1 VKTAYILAAAL
12 AAALA
17 PACKWGDFDDLSD
30 SAWVTATEKPDS
42 ASANWGVAIQRG
54 KRSGDARLVVIGA
67 SEALYSEMNYT
78 ATGGV
83 SVADGQLNLN
93 NQFGI
98 GNVDSQPILLADPA
112 TDEVAL
118 VTKSGSASI
127 AVLRGVNGNITV
139 HQVFGP
145 ERPDAATYMIAPG
158 LDGAAAAQTSQT
170 LVAQDD
176 KVFGTFFTP
185 PPGFQQVK
193 CKLVDQTGATSV
205 NVRALAAIRGL
216 DPGNPAKATDDV
228 VVWSATGK
236 LFLYDGGVF
245 DGARAG
251 ATPTVGPCPDLTPTD
266 GDNTGTAKPL
276 TGFDALDVGIAFAPA
291 ATSQILVVDNQFLI
305 LEGHDDVNDKGFLAL
320 YDLKNKK
327 AVGAPHTEAHL
338 RIADTFATATTRFV
352 AAGYPNNIVDSTL
365 AGQVLVYKV
374 DTANGIAAAPDA
386 TLFDA
391 QPESNQAFGRGV
403 AIVPFNNKP
412 IIAVAADNEVF
423 TYFRLDPLY
432 AETRQGR

>member
-1 VKTAYILAAAL
+1 MKTPYLLATALGAAL
-12 AAALA
+12 LG
-17 PACKWGDFDDLSD
+17 PACKWTDFDDLSD
-30 SAWVTATEKPDS
+30 SAWVNATEKPDS
-42 ASANWGVAIQRG
+42 DSANWGVAIQRG
-54 KRSGDARLVVIGA
+54 KRTGDARLVVIGA

-78 ATGGV
+78 GNGGV
-83 SVADGQLNLN
+83 SIAEGRLNLN

-98 GNVDSQPILLADPA
+98 GNVDQQPLLLADPA

-127 AVLRGVNGNITV
+127 AVLRGLNGNITV

-158 LDGAAAAQTSQT
+158 LDGAATPQGSQP

-185 PPGFQQVK
+185 PTGFQQVK
-193 CKLVDQTGATSV
+193 CKLVDTAGTTST
-205 NVRALAAIRGL
+205 NVRALGAIRGL
-216 DPGNPAKATDDV
+216 DPLNPAKATDDV

-236 LFLYDGGVF
+236 LFLYDGGIF

-251 ATPTVGPCPDLTPTD
+251 ANPSLGPCPDLTPAD
-266 GDNTGTAKPL
+266 GDNTGTAKPIA
-276 TGFDALDVGIAFAPA
+276 GFDGLDVGIGFAPS
-291 ATSQILVVDNQFLI
+291 ATSQILVLDGQFL
-305 LEGHDDVNDKGFLAL
+305 LLQGHDDAGKGFLAL
-320 YDLKNKK
+320 YDLKNKTP
-327 AVGAPHTEAHL
+327 VGSPHTENNL
-338 RIADTFATATTRFV
+338 RIADTFATNTTRYV
-352 AAGYPNNIVDSTL
+352 VAGYPQNVVDGTA

-374 DTANGIAAAPDA
+374 DTATGIAAAPDA
-386 TLFDA
+386 ALSDA

-403 AIVPFNNKP
+403 AIVPFNGKP

-432 AETRQGR
+432 ADTRQGR